1 MKLSALVLVCLCG
14 AASADPVDPAK
25 VDYVEDPYAPH
36 VTNGTTARFGS
47 AIGFI
52 YGERQDVIAIGA
64 TGAVGQR
71 WGRLTLEAEAAA
83 LQLTSNDS
91 TDTVLGDA
99 ERLGVVAR
107 FDVIRLGPR
116 WVGPNSLLA
125 IYVEGGA
132 DKAWNHYYKPSAS
145 DAVTERMVP
154 DDSSHVEGQVGFGLM
169 LEHRLQEPISFPHRI
184 AWFLGWRM
192 AYAPHPT
199 EAASICRGVTCTA
212 APTMPED
219 SYTDRSMLFQ
229 SSLSVTW

>member
-1 MKLSALVLVCLCG
+1 MKLHALVLVCLCG
-14 AASADPVDPAK
+14 VAAADPVDPAK

-36 VTNGTTARFGS
+36 VTNGTTVRLGT

-71 WGRLTLEAEAAA
+71 WGRLTVEAEAAA

-91 TDTVLGDA
+91 TDTILGNA
-99 ERLGVVAR
+99 ERLGVIAR
-107 FDVIRLGPR
+107 FDVIRLGPH
-116 WVGPNSLLA
+116 WVGPNSLLS

-132 DKAWNHYYKPSAS
+132 DKAWNHWYLPTGNEA
-145 DAVTERMVP
+145 ERMVP
-154 DDSSHVEGQVGFGLM
+154 NDNSRVEGQVGFGIM
-169 LEHRLQEPISFPHRI
+169 LDHRLQEPISFPHRI
-184 AWFLGWRM
+184 GWFLGWRL

-199 EAASICRGVTCTA
+199 EAASICRGVSCRP
-212 APTMPED
+212 APMMPED

-229 SSLSVTW
+229 SSLAVTW